1 MLRAW
6 WSVDNVVSDHAD
18 IEAAIVRK
26 TVDAILHVI
35 HNPNKP
41 ILAREITPCHAF
53 QKFVI

>member
-18 IEAAIVRK
+18 LEAAIVHK

-35 HNPNKP
+35 HNLNKP
-41 ILAREITPCHAF
+41 ILAREIMLCHAF